1 MILSALSSTQ
11 RTAPQEYTDTEKVRT
26 LIAKYLGVDTQRV
39 ADGVYLRD
47 LGADWLDRLELM
59 ILIEDEFTDVEIVTN
74 DAADQ
79 IELVGDLIHHVK
91 IGKAKTAT
99 SGNS

>member
-11 RTAPQEYTDTEKVRT
+11 RTASQEYTDTEKVRT
-26 LIAKYLGVDTQRV
+26 LIARYLDVDAQRV
-39 ADGVYLRD
+39 ADEVYLRD

-79 IELVGDLIHHVK
+79 IELVGDLIRHVK

-99 SGNS
+99 SGIS